1 MTYVKDLGEVGRGDV
16 AEAGGKAVGLGG
28 LIHAGLPVPPGFV
41 LTTAAYAEFVARN
54 NLAEAVQELAA
65 LPPEAS
71 PQDYEHASALIRTLF
86 SKGAMPASIEAELET
101 GYKSLGNG
109 NTAVSVRSSATAE
122 DLASASF
129 AGQQES
135 YLNIRGLDALAT
147 AVINCWASL
156 WTARA
161 MAYRAREGV
170 RPDQV
175 RLAVVIQLMVEAQAA
190 GVMFT
195 ANPANG
201 RRDQTVISAA
211 WGLGEAVVSGAVTT
225 DDLVVDAATGKVLS
239 RQTADKEVMTVT
251 TKNGTAEE
259 KVAEARRRAPVLDDR
274 AASELAAYGKRI
286 ADHAG
291 APQDIE
297 WARADGRFFLLQSRP
312 ITALPQPAADVP
324 EKWTVPYPNGLYFRA
339 SIVEQMPDPLSP
351 LFADLIDGSVSRSI
365 SALMND
371 VLGRRSLR
379 EGDVRFPTVNGYAYY
394 YYRTWP
400 MLRMT
405 ARTVPAMGAL
415 FRGKAHMGVA
425 GWREYSHPR
434 YERLVK
440 DWSVKP
446 PAELPGAQLLAGVQ
460 TLLDAGTVYY
470 TAVQSI
476 IPMADMS
483 ELSFRGFYKTIRRE
497 GDPPAQDFLLGFDS
511 EPIRAE
517 KSLYDLAGWA
527 RSDPSLSAAL
537 LERPTAVLA
546 ECQRTGSPPDGVDGV
561 LWQEWRFTFQE
572 HLALYGHAVYNL
584 DFASPVPADDPSAQ
598 LETVKF
604 YLRGQGTDPHE
615 RQRLLTERREEL
627 TREMAGRLG
636 PRRRAL
642 FLRLLKWAQETAPVR
657 EDALADVGL
666 AWPLLRRMLRELGRR
681 LVSSGVI
688 ASPDDVFWLR
698 FQELKS
704 AVEFGL
710 TEAGAGVSLAGAS
723 RPVRAAAVEE
733 RQMLWRGQAKADA
746 PQMLPER
753 AWMEKA
759 FGSMMPAGPQHQPG
773 NVIKGA
779 GASSGRVTAPA
790 RVLRGPEDFGRMQ
803 PGEVL
808 VARMTTPAWTPLFA
822 MASAV
827 VTDVGGPLSHSSIV
841 AREYGIP
848 AVLGTGVATQRLT
861 GGQRVS
867 VDGDAG
873 TVTIIGGSRHMT
885 LGA

>member
-1 MTYVKDLGEVGRGDV
+1 MTYVRDLGDVRPGDI
-16 AEAGGKAVGLGG
+16 AGAGGKAVGLGG
-28 LIHAGLPVPPGFV
+28 LIQAGLPVPPGVV
-41 LTTAAYAEFVARN
+41 LTTDAYADFVSEN
-54 NLAEAVQELAA
+54 NLGEAIQELAA
-65 LPPEAS
+65 LPPETT
-71 PQDYEHASALIRTLF
+71 PEDYEHASALIRTLF
-86 SKGAMPASIEAELET
+86 SKGAMPSDIEADLKDAYERLGG
-101 GYKSLGNG
+101 GY
-109 NTAVSVRSSATAE
+109 TAVSVRSSATAE

-129 AGQQES
+129 AGQQET
-135 YLNIRGLDALAT
+135 YLNVRGADALT
-147 AVINCWASL
+147 KAVIDCWASL

-170 RPDQV
+170 LPGQV
-175 RLAVVIQLMVEAQAA
+175 RLAVVIQQMVEAEAA

-225 DDLVVDAATGKVLS
+225 DDLTVDSSTGKVLS
-239 RQTADKEVMTVT
+239 RQTADKELMTVPT
-251 TKNGTAEE
+251 ENGTAEE
-259 KVAEARRRAPVLDDR
+259 KVAEARRRAPVLDD
-274 AASELAAYGKRI
+274 AAAAELAAYGQRI
-286 ADHAG
+286 ADHFG

-297 WARADGRFFLLQSRP
+297 WAHADGRFFLLQSRP
-312 ITALPQPAADVP
+312 ITALPEPAADVP
-324 EKWTVPYPNGLYFRA
+324 TEWPVPYPKGLYFRA
-339 SIVEQMPDPLSP
+339 SIVEQMPEPLSP

-371 VLGRRSLR
+371 ALGQHSLR
-379 EGDVRFPTVNGYAYY
+379 EGDVSFPAVNGYAYY

-405 ARTVPAMGAL
+405 ARTVPAMGSL
-415 FRGKAHMGVA
+415 FRGTAHMGIS
-425 GWREYSHPR
+425 GWRDYSHPR
-434 YERLVK
+434 YERVIR

-446 PAELPGAQLLAGVQ
+446 PAELSGGELLAGVQ
-460 TLLDAGTVYY
+460 ALLDAGTVYY

-476 IPMADMS
+476 IPLADMS
-483 ELSFRGFYKTIRRE
+483 ELSFRGFYKSVRRD
-497 GDPPAQDFLLGFDS
+497 GGPPAQDFLLGFDS

-527 RSDPSLSAAL
+527 RSDPSLVSVL
-537 LERPTAVLA
+537 LERPTAELA
-546 ECQRTGSPPDGVDGV
+546 EGLRTGSAPAGVDDA

-584 DFASPVPADDPSAQ
+584 DFATPVPADNPSAQ

-615 RQRLLTERREEL
+615 RQRLLTERRESL
-627 TREMAGRLG
+627 TREVVDRLG
-636 PRRRAL
+636 PRRRRL

-666 AWPLLRRMLRELGRR
+666 AWPLLRRMLLELGRR
-681 LVSSGVI
+681 LVLSGVI
-688 ASPDDVFWLR
+688 AAPDDVFWLR
-698 FQELKS
+698 FQELES
-704 AVEFGL
+704 AAGFGL
-710 TEAGAGVSLAGAS
+710 AEPEAGVALAGAA
-723 RPVRAAAVEE
+723 RPVRAEAVEE
-733 RQMLWRGQAKADA
+733 RRMLWRGQAKALA
-746 PQMLPER
+746 PQILPQK

-759 FGSMMPAGPQHQPG
+759 FGSMMPGGPQQQAG
-773 NVIKGA
+773 DVIKGT

-790 RVLRGPEDFGRMQ
+790 RVLRGPEDFGQMQ
-803 PGEVL
+803 AGEVL

-848 AVLGTGVATQRLT
+848 AVLGTGVATQRLA
-861 GGQRVS
+861 GGRKVT

-873 TVTIIGGSRHMT
+873 TVTIM
-885 LGA
+885 